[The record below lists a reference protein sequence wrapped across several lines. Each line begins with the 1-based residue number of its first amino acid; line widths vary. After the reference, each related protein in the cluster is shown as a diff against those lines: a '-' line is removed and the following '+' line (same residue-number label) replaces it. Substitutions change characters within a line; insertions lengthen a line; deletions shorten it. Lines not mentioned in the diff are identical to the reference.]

1 MKFNNI
7 SFPHP
12 VLGIADTISGDIDF
26 TYDVLSESGSYRIKF
41 ELNQNNNDINDLL
54 REDKVE
60 YFCEVTCSNTLYREV
75 FTSSESR
82 VSFEIP
88 KKHVK
93 GKVEFTCLL
102 ISKSSIPNYVNSD
115 AHSDYNGFDF
125 EIDKGDVLAVFTS
138 SPFYFNADIKYER
151 LKAVSQIL
159 VVKPTKDFDVVNVNL
174 EEPKINVEIPE
185 EDYENFASNYSDDE
199 KYIPV
204 FHSSIVLN
212 ALLVALYNI
221 KDHKGKFWAE
231 AIMYRIENEKDTF
244 KNLSIDEPVNI
255 PEIAQKLLGNPLSRL
270 LKGIDNLE
278 QQFEKY

>member
-1 MKFNNI
+1 MKFSDI

-12 VLGIADTISGDIDF
+12 VLGISDTVAGTIDF
-26 TYDVLSESGSYRIKF
+26 NDEILSDKDFYRIKF
-41 ELNQNNNDINDLL
+41 ELLQDNPEINRLL
-54 REDKVE
+54 QEDKVE
-60 YFCEVTCSNTLYREV
+60 YFCEVTCTNTLYREV
-75 FTSSESR
+75 FTSSENS

-102 ISKSSIPNYVNSD
+102 ISKTSIPNYVNTD
-115 AHSDYNGFDF
+115 AHSDYDGFNF
-125 EIDKGDVLAVFTS
+125 EIDKGDVLAVFGKFT
-138 SPFYFNADIKYER
+138 FNADIKYER

-174 EEPKINVEIPE
+174 EEPKITVEIPE

-212 ALLVALYNI
+212 TLLVALYNI
-221 KDHKGKFWAE
+221 KKYKGKFWAE
-231 AIMYRIENEKDTF
+231 AIMYRIENEKETF
-244 KNLSIDEPVNI
+244 ESLSIDEPVNI
-255 PEIAQKLLGNPLSRL
+255 PEIAQRLLGNPLSRL
-270 LKGIDNLE
+270 LTGIDNLE
-278 QQFEKY
+278 EQFEN